1 MLSAGITMPT
11 QDGNSRTYSP
21 EGYNTAK
28 AAGGQRSSPNRVQ
41 YGRATASGYT
51 PTYAKYGVLG
61 YTPPQPEN
69 APMPQAKA
77 NAPVSYNKGPNG
89 NPLLGGYFDSMNGA
103 LQDSVNAYGDIAGQ
117 NFKTQIGTMLGNLN
131 GIGALRSGGV
141 QAGINQAMQ
150 TYGQQIG
157 DYARMT
163 SGQAMS
169 DAITENNNDIERQFR
184 AQQYADAKNAA
195 NKSAIGKLLG
205 GAGKAIGLIPG
216 MGTVGTAISDIFGGF

>member
-1 MLSAGITMPT
+1 MYSAGISFGT
-11 QDGNSRTYSP
+11 QDGNNRAYSP
-21 EGYNTAK
+21 EGYNTAQ

-41 YGRATASGYT
+41 YGRATAGGYT

-61 YTPPQPEN
+61 YSPPAPDN
-69 APMPQAKA
+69 APTPQAKA
-77 NAPVSYNKGPNG
+77 NTPVSYNKGPDG
-89 NPLLGGYFDSMNGA
+89 NPLLGGYFDPMNTA
-103 LQDSVNAYGDIAGQ
+103 LQDSVKAYGDIAGQ

-150 TYGQQIG
+150 TYGQQVG

-163 SGQAMS
+163 SGQAMQ
-169 DAITENNNDIERQFR
+169 DAMTENNNNIERQFR
-184 AQQYADAKNAA
+184 AQQYADAKDAA